1 MLPVKLGLAWAS
13 RVSEVAR
20 DVLRITCGAPHDV
33 HVHASG
39 RPRTRHHASVR
50 FLRVLAQLIGLHLLT
65 LLHSWLIG
73 LLLWV
78 SSSVGAVGMSHFP
91 ITLLS
96 CADLA

>member
-20 DVLRITCGAPHDV
+20 DITYYLWRTTRRPCPRLRSATH
-33 HVHASG
+33 
-39 RPRTRHHASVR
+39 RHHASVR